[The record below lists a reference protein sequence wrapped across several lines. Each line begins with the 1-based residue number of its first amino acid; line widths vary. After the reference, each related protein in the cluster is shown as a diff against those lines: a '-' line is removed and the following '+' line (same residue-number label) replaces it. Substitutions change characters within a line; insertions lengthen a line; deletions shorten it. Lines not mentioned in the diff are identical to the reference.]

1 MTQALH
7 AIGPLDGRYRGRLQ
21 GVADYFSEYAY
32 IKHRVE
38 VEIEY
43 FIGLLQLDPP
53 LPQLSGLVVNDALLA
68 KLRSVRLREL
78 FYMPPIPSYQ
88 LEFVCRSIRILMTKM
103 PSG

>member
-21 GVADYFSEYAY
+21 GVADYFSEYSY

-43 FIGLLQLDPP
+43 FINLLQLDPP

-68 KLRSVRLREL
+68 KLRAVRAYSDAHCLCQSCCHL
-78 FYMPPIPSYQ
+78 FAVSADLQ
-88 LEFVCRSIRILMTKM
+88 GFQ
-103 PSG
+103 

>member
-1 MTQALH
+1 MFAVKRLGYGVAHELRSRGCWSCVWPYLHFAMTHALH

-43 FIGLLQLDPP
+43 FINLLQLDPP
-53 LPQLSGLVVNDALLA
+53 LPQLSGLLA
-68 KLRSVRLREL
+68 KLRSV
-78 FYMPPIPSYQ
+78 
-88 LEFVCRSIRILMTKM
+88 
-103 PSG
+103 